1 MAIPKVCG
9 IETEYGIVVRG
20 GDNNP
25 VSASSL
31 LINAYVNATSRK
43 IGWDFEDET
52 PANDARGFNL
62 DDVFPPEIET
72 SLVNAVL
79 PNGARYYVDH
89 AHPEISTPEVTT
101 AAEAVRWDR
110 AADEIVRASMRHAA
124 DILESGAELVVYKN
138 NSDGKGN
145 SYGCHENYLLDRAT
159 PFGRIVSHITPHF
172 VTRQIFCGAGKVG
185 CEQPNRQPSD
195 VAYQLSQRADFFEEE
210 VGLETTLKRPIVN
223 TRDEPHCDPQKYRRL
238 HVIVGDANMSE
249 VATYL
254 KVGTTSIVLA
264 MIEDD
269 QFSDEFLLGNPVAA
283 IRQVSHDPSLQCSIL
298 MRDGRRATAL
308 EIQWGL
314 LEKAHKY
321 QETHG
326 LAAVGEEVGA
336 DVLARWEQVLT
347 GLETEPESV
356 AHWVDWVAK
365 RRLVD
370 GYRERHGLDADSPK
384 LKAID
389 LQYHD
394 MRVDRCLAL
403 RAGLDTL
410 VDPADA
416 VSAMTQ
422 PPTTTRAYFRG
433 RCLEKYPGN
442 VVAANWDSLVF
453 DIGRDPLKRVPMM
466 EPLRGTAEHVANL
479 IDESDTA
486 SELLDRLGA

>member
-43 IGWDFEDET
+43 VGWDFEDET
-52 PANDARGFNL
+52 PANDARGFDL
-62 DDVFPPEIET
+62 DDVFAPEIET
-72 SLVNAVL
+72 TLVNAVL

-89 AHPEISTPEVTT
+89 AHPEISNPEVLD

-110 AADEIVRASMRHAA
+110 AADEIVRASMVYAG
-124 DILESGAELVVYKN
+124 DVLGGDAEVVVYKN

-145 SYGCHENYLLDRAT
+145 SYGCHENYLMSRDT
-159 PFGRIVSHITPHF
+159 PFGRIAAHITPHF

-185 CEQPNRQPSD
+185 CEQANRQPSD
-195 VAYQLSQRADFFEEE
+195 VPYQLSQRADFFEEE

-238 HVIVGDANMSE
+238 HVIVGDANLSE

-254 KVGTTSIVLA
+254 KVGTTAIVLA

-269 QFSDEFLLGNPVAA
+269 QFGDELLLGNPVPA
-283 IRQVSHDPSLQCSIL
+283 IRQVSHDPTLRRTIVL
-298 MRDGRRATAL
+298 RDGRRATAL
-308 EIQWGL
+308 EVQWGL
-314 LEKAHKY
+314 LERARKY
-321 QETHG
+321 EQTHG
-326 LAAVGEEVGA
+326 LVAVGEVVGA
-336 DVLARWEQVLT
+336 DVLERWEQVLT
-347 GLETEPESV
+347 GLEREPDSV

-370 GYRERHGLDADSPK
+370 GFRARHGLADDSPK

-394 MRVDRCLAL
+394 MRPEKCLAL
-403 RAGLDTL
+403 RVGLDTI
-410 VDPADA
+410 VDPHDA
-416 VSAMTQ
+416 VAAMTD

-433 RCLEKYPGN
+433 RCLQKFGDAI
-442 VVAANWDSLVF
+442 VAANWDSLVF
-453 DIGRDPLKRVPMM
+453 DIGRDPLRRVPMM
-466 EPLRGTAEHVANL
+466 EPLRGTAEHVASL
-479 IDESDTA
+479 IDESATA
-486 SELLDRLGA
+486 AELLDRLGS